1 MASRWQSEKKAVL
14 ETALKQL
21 DLGLVTELSGNV
33 SVRLWADGGRD
44 LLAVTPTGRR
54 YSELS
59 ADDVAVVDFE
69 LEPVEGD
76 LIPSSESLL
85 HVGIYRAR
93 RDVGAIIHTHS
104 VFTSVVA
111 VSGVKEVPPMIDEAV
126 VAIGGPIHVSEYAF
140 PGSQQLADNVCAALG
155 PRNAAIIK
163 NHGAVGIGRDLGEAL
178 DVCTLTERIAQVFYY
193 ASKLGDV
200 QTLPEEVVEAETAI
214 YRMRQESWQQ

>member
-14 ETALKQL
+14 ETALKLL

-33 SVRLWADGGRD
+33 SVRLGVDGGRD
-44 LLAVTPTGRR
+44 LLAVTPTSRR

-85 HVGIYRAR
+85 HVGIYSAR
-93 RDVGAIIHTHS
+93 PNVGAIIHTHS
-104 VFTSVVA
+104 VFASVVA
-111 VSGVKEVPPMIDEAV
+111 VSDINEVPPMIDEAV
-126 VAIGGPIHVSEYAF
+126 VAIGGPIRVSEYAF
-140 PGSQQLADNVCAALG
+140 PGSQELANNVCVALG

-163 NHGAVGIGRDLGEAL
+163 SHGAVGLGRDLGEAL
-178 DVCTLTERIAQVFYY
+178 DVCTLTERIAQVFYF

-214 YRMRQESWQQ
+214 YRMRQES